1 METQNHTEREQQRRA
16 WSEHILRGVEKKIPQ
31 VEFYIDDDGNPNLNT
46 RTHDELKVQLTPGFQ
61 LHEWVYEQLVSYT
74 VRCDLYYRYRLEML

>member
-1 METQNHTEREQQRRA
+1 MVANDKIEFEAE
-16 WSEHILRGVEKKIPQ
+16 EKD
-31 VEFYIDDDGNPNLNT
+31 EFIALTYQFQPEGPTIFIEYENT

>member
-1 METQNHTEREQQRRA
+1 MVVANDKIEFEAE
-16 WSEHILRGVEKKIPQ
+16 EKD
-31 VEFYIDDDGNPNLNT
+31 EFIALTYQFQPEGPTIFIEYENAS
-46 RTHDELKVQLTPGFQ
+46 THDELNAQLTPGFQ